1 MKCSLIQFCISA
13 YDLKILL
20 FILQSAPRPL
30 PFNPDDFIASLESS
44 GPHLTSSVKG
54 NWEGLYR
61 RFFRSA
67 NFSGW
72 YNTRYQSMAKKL
84 KVLQLEALSHIVSA
98 QLSVD
103 EPSSYGRPLI
113 FLNDCYRTYRNG

>member
-1 MKCSLIQFCISA
+1 MSHKNVDEIVCVTGTDFIIQRFYI
-13 YDLKILL
+13 

-61 RFFRSA
+61 RFFRSP

-84 KVLQLEALSHIVSA
+84 KVLQLEALSHIVSTR
-98 QLSVD
+98 LSQNV
-103 EPSSYGRPLI
+103 PK
-113 FLNDCYRTYRNG
+113 